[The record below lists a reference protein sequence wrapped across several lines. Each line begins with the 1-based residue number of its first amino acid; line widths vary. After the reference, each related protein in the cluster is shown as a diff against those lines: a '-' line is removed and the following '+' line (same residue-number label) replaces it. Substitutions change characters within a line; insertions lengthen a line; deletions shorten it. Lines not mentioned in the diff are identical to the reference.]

1 VLDLP
6 MDVGMVAAQLTQGQV
21 SPPFR
26 TLEGYLLLRL
36 EDRREERVR
45 LRTILVRV
53 PVGRADSARA
63 RGRAADIRRQT
74 LAGEPFDSLAQQYSD
89 DPTTADSGGILGG
102 FLLDGL
108 SEPFKTV
115 VAGMDSGQISEP
127 VLSEHG
133 YHLVKVLE
141 LERPREMG
149 YLEMQDGIRNYLY
162 QQRLNQRLEE
172 YVGRISKKVF
182 IKRFG

>member
-1 VLDLP
+1 
-6 MDVGMVAAQLTQGQV
+6 
-21 SPPFR
+21 
-26 TLEGYLLLRL
+26 LL
-36 EDRREERVR
+36 
-45 LRTILVRV
+45 
-53 PVGRADSARA
+53 AR
-63 RGRAADIRRQT
+63 
-74 LAGEPFDSLAQQYSD
+74 QYSD
-89 DPTTADSGGILGG
+89 DPTTADSGGMLGG

-182 IKRFG
+182 VRRYD